1 LTKDQKFFN
10 VLQDIFIA
18 HKMEGK
24 DRFINLMGI
33 KSKMSGFYGNQRWF
47 PFAYEVFREIP
58 LRGHPM
64 VRVIKDF

>member
-18 HKMEGK
+18 HKMEKMEGK

-33 KSKMSGFYGNQRWF
+33 KSKNEW
-47 PFAYEVFREIP
+47 
-58 LRGHPM
+58 LLW
-64 VRVIKDF
+64 